1 MSEIR
6 FVLDGQVRT
15 IEGIDPTTTV
25 LQWLRGAERR
35 CGTKE
40 GCAEGDCGAC
50 TVVLADLHA
59 GTVRYRAVDA
69 CLLFLPA
76 LDGRALL
83 TVESLCHREEPL
95 HPVQEALVACHASQ
109 CGFCTPGFVMALT
122 ALYESEPA
130 PSRERLDEVLA
141 GNLCRCTGYR
151 PIVDAAARAWSRGGG
166 PRLAAQEEALREL
179 LGRVARPATLTVEHA
194 GKRFMAPRTLD
205 EAARLAQANPGA
217 RLLAGGSDLG
227 LLVTKQQRDL
237 GDVLSLAEVAELH
250 EVAWRGGALEIGAAA
265 TYTEALPALGE
276 LAPTLGAL
284 VRRIAS
290 VQIRNVGTVAGNLAN
305 ASPIGDMAPALLA
318 LDASVV
324 LRRGAA
330 EREVP
335 LAGFFTAYR
344 KTVLEPG
351 ELIARVRV
359 PRPAAGAIFRAYKV
373 AKRHDQDISTVNGSF
388 SVELR
393 QGRVHALRACYGG
406 MAATPVRVREVEAAL
421 TGQPWTEVAVAAALP
436 ALDAA
441 LQPISDMRGSAG
453 YRRALARN
461 LFRKFQ
467 LDTAGEAG
475 ADRRRAAAGAEAP

>member
-15 IEGIDPTTTV
+15 LGGIDPTTTV
-25 LQWLRGAERR
+25 LQWLRGSERR

-50 TVVLADLHA
+50 TVVLADLHGA
-59 GTVRYRAVDA
+59 TIRYRAVDA

-83 TVESLCHREEPL
+83 TVESLCHRDGPL

-151 PIVDAAARAWSRGGG
+151 PIVDAAARAWARGGG
-166 PRLAAQEEALREL
+166 PRLAAQEEALAEL
-179 LGRVARPATLTVEHA
+179 LGRVARAGTLTLEHA
-194 GKRFMAPRTLD
+194 GKRFLVPRTLD

-217 RLLAGGSDLG
+217 RLLAGGTDLG
-227 LLVTKQQRDL
+227 LLVSKQQRDL
-237 GDVLSLAEVAELH
+237 GDVISLAEVAELH
-250 EVAWRGGALEIGAAA
+250 EVAWRGDVLHLGAAA
-265 TYTEALPALGE
+265 SYTEALPALGE
-276 LAPTLGAL
+276 LHPSLGAL

-290 VQIRNVGTVAGNLAN
+290 VQIRNVGTVGGNLCN
-305 ASPIGDMAPALLA
+305 ASPIGDTPPALLA
-318 LDASVV
+318 LDAVAV
-324 LRRGAA
+324 LRRGGA

-335 LAGFFTAYR
+335 LAEFFTGYR

-351 ELIARVRV
+351 ELLARLLV
-359 PRPAAGAIFRAYKV
+359 PRPAAGTVFRAYKV
-373 AKRHDQDISTVNGSF
+373 AKRHDQDISTVSAAF
-388 SVELR
+388 TVALER
-393 QGRVHALRACYGG
+393 GRVRALRACYGG
-406 MAATPVRVREVEAAL
+406 MAATPVRVGAVEAAL
-421 TGQPWTEVAVAAALP
+421 TGQPWTEAAVEAALP

-441 LQPISDMRGSAG
+441 LKPISDMRGSAG
-453 YRRALARN
+453 YRSSLARN
-461 LFRKFQ
+461 LLRKFQ
-467 LDTAGEAG
+467 LETAGRPAAGGRRAEAG
-475 ADRRRAAAGAEAP
+475 VEAP